1 MEALV
6 VNHTGLVHFFA
17 KRYKGVDRADLV
29 QAGMLGL
36 VEAAKKY
43 DGAKGT
49 FASYASYWIRYRMR
63 EVAMGRYAVNPMA
76 SRNGRKLVGQMA
88 RVRAVLE
95 AQEGEVTIDRLASAL
110 GVSEDEIT
118 ACQAVFAPTCSDEAL
133 SKQAADLPSIEE
145 QIDSKRFYANVK
157 ARLRAYMA
165 KLSER
170 DQRILRECVLAS
182 EPMTCVQMATI
193 LGVSKQR
200 VHQIVQRLRKD
211 LAVLRL

>member
-6 VNHTGLVHFFA
+6 VSHTGLVHYLA
-17 KRYKGVDRADLV
+17 KRYRGVDRADLV

-63 EVAMGRYAVNPMA
+63 EAAMGRYAVSPMT
-76 SRNGRKLVGQMA
+76 SRNGRKVVGQMA
-88 RVRAVLE
+88 RVRAALE
-95 AQEGEVTIDRLASAL
+95 AQEGEVTIDRLAVAL
-110 GVSEDEIT
+110 GVSVEEVT
-118 ACQAVFAPTCSDEAL
+118 ACQAAFAPTCSDEAL
-133 SKQAADLPSIEE
+133 SEQAADLPSPEE
-145 QIDSKRFYANVK
+145 QIDSKRFYVNVK
-157 ARLRAYMA
+157 ARLSAYMA

-170 DQRILRECVLAS
+170 DQRIFRECVLAS

-193 LGVSKQR
+193 LGVTKQR

-211 LAVLRL
+211 LVALRL